1 MVEYNKYDDLK
12 EQQLIS
18 NLIDTVTIA
27 EQTHQINR
35 NDDKYGICGYYI
47 ENELLSITHFSLFRI
62 FKL

>member
-27 EQTHQINR
+27 EQTHQLNR
-35 NDDKYGICGYYI
+35 NDEKYDICGY
-47 ENELLSITHFSLFRI
+47 
-62 FKL
+62 